1 MARIQVQKGADILV
15 YTSAFGRAR
24 DYVWDIASRSR
35 ALENGAFVVACNR
48 CGQEKDTAFGGLSR
62 IVAPD
67 GTILADCGP
76 DGDMVVCAELD
87 LGEVRRMREAIPY
100 LRDMDKRLYNDKF

>member
-1 MARIQVQKGADILV
+1 MLICYEIGFPEMARIQVQKGADILV

-48 CGQEKDTAFGGLSR
+48 CGQEKDTAFGARWNHPGGLWAGWGYGS
-62 IVAPD
+62 
-67 GTILADCGP
+67 
-76 DGDMVVCAELD
+76 VCRA
-87 LGEVRRMREAIPY
+87 
-100 LRDMDKRLYNDKF
+100 